1 MVAAISCTN
10 SILSISD
17 DGAPGSAGGAISSLV
32 CNVARSPRF
41 QAASRLLAQ
50 RSEAVKGLVS
60 FIFILAAHI
69 AKTRWVSSPI
79 QVVLNFIKNAIF

>member
-10 SILSISD
+10 SILSISED
-17 DGAPGSAGGAISSLV
+17 VTPGSAGGAISSLV

-60 FIFILAAHI
+60 FIFMLAG
-69 AKTRWVSSPI
+69 TYREI
-79 QVVLNFIKNAIF
+79 QMGFEPNSRRSQFY